1 MFLVHLQDA
10 HIKPQTWASI
20 PAVKDDAYH
29 ALDEMLLALAGMG
42 HDTRDAY
49 LIISGDLFD
58 STRIHASDLEA
69 VTRLCQNFKRTYYI
83 IGTHDYTEPPFLSSM
98 ENTVWLRDEE
108 ITDLGEG
115 VRLAGIQYNRSRPY
129 LLECLK
135 KLRKQGFGAT
145 CGLRDVL
152 VLHQG
157 FQHLLGFEGAYQLT
171 LADLVE
177 HVPEARV
184 LCGHVHIPDYTLFK
198 GLPGGD
204 SSSGCFLSTG
214 PLYPQE
220 MPQTKAFCGI
230 TALDLQKDREDR
242 IDQVPITVRAYPVL
256 RGTDHYLKENLE
268 KLNEESRDSGKLHS
282 LVTIMLQ
289 PGETLTSLGIQEELY
304 PWLIIRARI
313 NTAPVSPDISDSSQI
328 VDQYTLENAI
338 MEEVPDETMQPI
350 ILGMLHSDNP
360 QQYIKKVL
368 EENKVKVR

>member
-184 LCGHVHIPDYTLFK
+184 LCGHVHIPDYTLFMACK
-198 GLPGGD
+198 RHFG
-204 SSSGCFLSTG
+204 
-214 PLYPQE
+214 
-220 MPQTKAFCGI
+220 MKAWSEWPDEGI
-230 TALDLQKDREDR
+230 RMRTPEAVERYKWELRED
-242 IDQVPITVRAYPVL
+242 IELFTYIQYLFFLQWEKL
-256 RGTDHYLKENLE
+256 RKYLKEKGISVIGDVPIYVAMDSADTWSE
-268 KLNEESRDSGKLHS
+268 KQFFEMNEQGIPDSVSGVPPDYFTADGQLWGNPLYRWDKMEADGFGWWIRRIGGASRLFD
-282 LVTIMLQ
+282 V
-289 PGETLTSLGIQEELY
+289 
-304 PWLIIRARI
+304 IRIDHLR
-313 NTAPVSPDISDSSQI
+313 
-328 VDQYTLENAI
+328 
-338 MEEVPDETMQPI
+338 
-350 ILGMLHSDNP
+350 
-360 QQYIKKVL
+360 
-368 EENKVKVR
+368 